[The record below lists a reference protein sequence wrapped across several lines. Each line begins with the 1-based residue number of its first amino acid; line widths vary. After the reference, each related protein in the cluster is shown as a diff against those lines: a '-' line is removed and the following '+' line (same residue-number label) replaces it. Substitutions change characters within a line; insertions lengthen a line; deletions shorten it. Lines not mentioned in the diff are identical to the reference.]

1 MRRGQH
7 DGGRV
12 GMRRPRN
19 TTRGRGRLNQQK
31 IAAKSSW
38 RASAYVCKLRRTTN
52 TSTSATLNI
61 LVLQFQQKQQHTTP
75 PSPLQ
80 KVSKIISTV
89 TPTLKMKSNKKK
101 KRVWF
106 PVSND
111 GEPHQLNP
119 DDGFG
124 GSMYE
129 LETIVHVYY
138 YTDDGTVL
146 EGKKARV
153 AAREE
158 RVARNK
164 HQTSDLVYRE
174 FSKSV
179 EKGGL
184 GNSWSL
190 LETELDKLEEP
201 CWSIVG
207 QLWRRLHGDK
217 PRLEENA
224 CT

>member
-1 MRRGQH
+1 MGGQH
-7 DGGRV
+7 HGGRV

-38 RASAYVCKLRRTTN
+38 RASAYVCKLRMTN

-61 LVLQFQQKQQHTTP
+61 LVLQFQRKQQHTTP
-75 PSPLQ
+75 PSSPLQ
-80 KVSKIISTV
+80 KVSKITSTV
-89 TPTLKMKSNKKK
+89 TPTLRMKSNKKK

-111 GEPHQLNP
+111 GEPHKLNP
-119 DDGFG
+119 DDGYG

-129 LETIVHVYY
+129 LDTVVHVYY
-138 YTDDGTVL
+138 YTEDGTTVL

-174 FSKSV
+174 FSKSL
-179 EKGGL
+179 ESGGL

-201 CWSIVG
+201 CWSTIG